1 LTRSLLYEQN
11 NNNNNDLDDYST
23 SQIIANS
30 ISPAVGITTSISNL
44 TNNRITTYNPRTSD
58 QEEEEEEEE
67 EDFLED
73 TEIIDEMN
81 EEQTE
86 NLYNY
91 NNKPRHRISIDLT
104 ANNINDGNF

>member
-1 LTRSLLYEQN
+1 MTRSLLYEQN
-11 NNNNNDLDDYST
+11 NSNNNDLDDYST
-23 SQIIANS
+23 SQIIVNS
-30 ISPAVGITTSISNL
+30 ISPAVGITTSIS
-44 TNNRITTYNPRTSD
+44 RITTNNPTTSTD
-58 QEEEEEEEE
+58 QEEEEEEE

-91 NNKPRHRISIDLT
+91 NNNNNKPRHRISIDLT

>member
-1 LTRSLLYEQN
+1 MTRSLLYEQ
-11 NNNNNDLDDYST
+11 NNNNDLDDYST

-44 TNNRITTYNPRTSD
+44 TYYRITTNNPTTSD
-58 QEEEEEEEE
+58 QEEEEEEE
-67 EDFLED
+67 DFLEA

>member
-11 NNNNNDLDDYST
+11 NNINNDLDDYST
-23 SQIIANS
+23 SQIIVNS
-30 ISPAVGITTSISNL
+30 ISPAVGITTSIS
-44 TNNRITTYNPRTSD
+44 RITTNNPTTSTD
-58 QEEEEEEEE
+58 QEEEEEE

-91 NNKPRHRISIDLT
+91 NNNNKPRHRISIDLT